1 MAVQLPHL
9 PDIERLSDRVIRILG
24 GNPGKVLFHTFLL
37 PSGDLHSKASPTAPR
52 SPSLFSNIDKLLG
65 TNTYLIGQG
74 HERLLIDTGEGC
86 PVWSENL
93 KSTLENENA
102 TIKTTLL
109 THWHPDHI
117 RGVPDLLQV
126 CPNVE
131 IYKNQPDLDGQLSI
145 EDGQVFKVEGA
156 TLRAYSTPGHTK
168 DHMVFVLDEENAMFT
183 GDNVLGHGT
192 SVFEDL
198 QVYLSTL
205 EKMQYCFS
213 GRAYPGHG
221 DVIPDGKA
229 KITDYIQHRQQR
241 EDEVLQVLKY
251 GALLSRIDGQPSP
264 SPVKRE
270 ELRNWTVMEL
280 VKIIYH
286 DVPANLHV
294 PASHGVSQVL
304 KKLEGEGK
312 VMRVASD
319 GVEERF
325 MVVL

>member
-1 MAVQLPHL
+1 MAVQLPQL
-9 PDIERLSDRVIRILG
+9 PEVERLSDRVIRILG
-24 GNPGKVLFHTFLL
+24 GNPGKFTLQ
-37 PSGDLHSKASPTAPR
+37 
-52 SPSLFSNIDKLLG
+52 G

-74 HERLLIDTGEGC
+74 HERLLIDTGEGY
-86 PVWSENL
+86 PIWSENL
-93 KSTLENENA
+93 KATLENENA

-117 RGVPDLLQV
+117 RGVPDLLKV
-126 CPNVE
+126 CPGVE
-131 IYKNQPDLDGQLSI
+131 IHKSQPDMDGQLSI

-168 DHMVFVLDEENAMFT
+168 DHMVFVLDEEDAMFT

-198 QVYLSTL
+198 QVYISTL

-221 DVIPDGKA
+221 DVISDGKN
-229 KITDYIQHRQQR
+229 KIAEYIQHRQQR
-241 EDEVLQVLKY
+241 EDEVLQVLTY
-251 GALLSRIDGQPSP
+251 GRVLLRTDGPAP
-264 SPVKRE
+264 PFKRE
-270 ELRNWTVMEL
+270 ELRSWTLMEL

-286 DVPANLHV
+286 DVPANLHI

-312 VMRVASD
+312 VVRVAKKD